1 MKIKS
6 LVLSSFVAFAAAFS
20 LYADLAAPKIVVSP
34 SPRDAV
40 CEGACKVTHSEPSVK
55 SPAAA
60 AKSANAAKSVV
71 AGGES
76 RRVVRGNAYT
86 SKDDVADYLLT
97 FGCLPPNFITK
108 GEARRL
114 GWTGGPLEPY
124 APGKSIGGDHF
135 GNYENKLP
143 RGRYRECD
151 IDTLRRPRGAKRI
164 IYSDDRRLYY
174 TGDHYRT
181 FQRINRK

>member
-1 MKIKS
+1 MKIRS
-6 LVLSSFVAFAAAFS
+6 FVLSSIVAVAAAFS
-20 LYADLAAPKIVVSP
+20 LGAETAASAPRIVVSP
-34 SPRDAV
+34 LP
-40 CEGACKVTHSEPSVK
+40 GASVRGGDDLANGRPTHPV
-55 SPAAA
+55 AA
-60 AKSANAAKSVV
+60 AKSDDGKPA
-71 AGGES
+71 AGGEAA

-86 SKDDVADYLLT
+86 SKDDVADYLLA

-135 GNYENKLP
+135 GNYEKKLP